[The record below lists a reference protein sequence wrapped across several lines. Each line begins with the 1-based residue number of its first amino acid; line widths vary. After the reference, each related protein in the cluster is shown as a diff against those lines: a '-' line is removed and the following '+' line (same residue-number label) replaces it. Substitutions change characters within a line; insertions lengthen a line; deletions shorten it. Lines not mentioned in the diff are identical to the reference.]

1 MTTRQ
6 SPSKKQ
12 LTLSGELVDATTLAP
27 ATGQALA
34 FGRDINRKIIDLSE
48 YELTEE
54 GRVNP
59 FNTGNKPLSTNWVQ
73 NLLKRYDVYQNI
85 NNLELYQQACVHTS
99 YTIPYVREICMR
111 DNVGIKE
118 NPDGCMLLF
127 PASYER
133 MEFLGDTIIDAI
145 IGNYVFTR
153 FPNSDEGFLS
163 TMKKQLIS
171 RWTLGH
177 LAEKCGLGEYMI
189 ISKTLELKQDG
200 RKDIKR
206 LCDVFEAF
214 IGAIYLDFNREKHG
228 FLANFLSG
236 PGFQVAE
243 KFVINL
249 IEHPDTL
256 IDMTSLITDDGNYKI
271 KFRNWLRRMRQ
282 TDPIYTVIVTGDIVV
297 ENGTHTNTTNTNSA
311 TDQPT
316 PWTVRITSRRTR
328 DQVLG
333 QGQGRTQKD
342 AEYAAA
348 LDALQKVGAMDVPF
362 TLNYKP
368 TPGAGSNS
376 SETLGPMHS

>member
-1 MTTRQ
+1 MIAQTVEPTLNQ
-6 SPSKKQ
+6 SHSANGNRASPPRKQ
-12 LTLSGELVDATTLAP
+12 LTLSGELVDAATLAP

-34 FGRDINRKIIDLSE
+34 FGGNINRKIIDLAE

-59 FNTGNKPLSTNWVQ
+59 FNTGNKPLTTNWVQ
-73 NLLKRYDVYQNI
+73 NLLKRYEVYLNI

-99 YTIPYVREICMR
+99 YTIPYVREICLR

-153 FPNSDEGFLS
+153 FPNLDEGFLS

-177 LAEKCGLGEYMI
+177 LAEKCGLGEYMV

-214 IGAIYLDFNREKHG
+214 VGAIYLDFNKEKHG
-228 FLANFLSG
+228 FLASFLSG

-271 KFRNWLRRMRQ
+271 KFKNWLRRMRQ
-282 TDPIYTVIVTGDIVV
+282 TDPIYTVVAPGN
-297 ENGTHTNTTNTNSA
+297 EQQ
-311 TDQPT
+311 QPPH
-316 PWTVRITSRRTR
+316 PWTVKITSRRTR
-328 DQVLG
+328 EQVLG
-333 QGQGRTQKD
+333 QGEGRTQKD

-348 LDALQKVGAMDVPF
+348 LDALQKVGAMD
-362 TLNYKP
+362 
-368 TPGAGSNS
+368 
-376 SETLGPMHS
+376 

>member
-1 MTTRQ
+1 MTHPDTTQSNTKQ
-6 SPSKKQ
+6 SPPRKQ

-34 FGRDINRKIIDLSE
+34 FGGDINRKIIDLSE

-59 FNTGNKPLSTNWVQ
+59 FNTGNKPISTNWVQ
-73 NLLKRYDVYQNI
+73 NLLKRYDIYQNI

-214 IGAIYLDFNREKHG
+214 IGAIYLDFNKEKHG
-228 FLANFLSG
+228 FLSNFISG

-282 TDPIYTVIVTGDIVV
+282 TDPIYTVIVTGDITV
-297 ENGTHTNTTNTNSA
+297 ENGTHTNTNYTNTQA
-311 TDQPT
+311 TQ
-316 PWTVRITSRRTR
+316 WTVRITSRRTK

-333 QGQGRTQKD
+333 QGHGRTQKD

-348 LDALQKVGAMDVPF
+348 LDALQKVGAMDVPS
-362 TLNYKP
+362 TLNY
-368 TPGAGSNS
+368 
-376 SETLGPMHS
+376 

>member
-1 MTTRQ
+1 MDTNNKPTKQ
-6 SPSKKQ
+6 SPTKKQ
-12 LTLSGELVDATTLAP
+12 QQITLSGLLVDSAILAP
-27 ATGQALA
+27 STGQAISY
-34 FGRDINRKIIDLSE
+34 GDVSRKIIDLSE

-59 FNTGNKPLSTNWVQ
+59 FNTGNKPITTNWVQ
-73 NLLKRYDVYQNI
+73 NLLKKYDIYQNI
-85 NNLELYQQACVHTS
+85 NNLELYQQAFVHTS

-214 IGAIYLDFNREKHG
+214 VGAIYLDFNREKHG
-228 FLANFLSG
+228 FLVNFLTG

-249 IEHPDTL
+249 IEHPDSL

-282 TDPIYTVIVTGDIVV
+282 TDPIYTVIQTGSLSHSSEDTGAEQNQHIDWIVK
-297 ENGTHTNTTNTNSA
+297 
-311 TDQPT
+311 
-316 PWTVRITSRRTR
+316 ITSRRTR
-328 DQVLG
+328 EQILG
-333 QGQGRTQKD
+333 QGSGRTLKD
-342 AEYAAA
+342 AEYDAAYN
-348 LDALQKVGAMDVPF
+348 ALQSVGAFD
-362 TLNYKP
+362 N
-368 TPGAGSNS
+368 N
-376 SETLGPMHS
+376 

>member
-1 MTTRQ
+1 MTAPTEITQ
-6 SPSKKQ
+6 YINPNKPSPPRKQ
-12 LTLSGELVDATTLAP
+12 LTLSGELVDAATLAP

-34 FGRDINRKIIDLSE
+34 FGGDINRKIIDLKE

-214 IGAIYLDFNREKHG
+214 VGAIYLDFNREKHG

-271 KFRNWLRRMRQ
+271 KFKNWLRRMRQ

-297 ENGTHTNTTNTNSA
+297 ENGTHTNTTDTNSA
-311 TDQPT
+311 NVQPT

-348 LDALQKVGAMDVPF
+348 LDALQKVGAMDVI
-362 TLNYKP
+362 
-368 TPGAGSNS
+368 
-376 SETLGPMHS
+376 

>member
-1 MTTRQ
+1 MITQ
-6 SPSKKQ
+6 SVEPTQSQNANPINNTNKPSPARKQ
-12 LTLSGELVDATTLAP
+12 LTLSGELVDAATLAP

-34 FGRDINRKIIDLSE
+34 FGGHINRKIIDLTE

-59 FNTGNKPLSTNWVQ
+59 FNTGNKPLTTNWVQ
-73 NLLKRYDVYQNI
+73 NLLKRYDIYQNI

-99 YTIPYVREICMR
+99 YTIPYVREICLR

-177 LAEKCGLGEYMI
+177 LAEKCGLGEYMV

-214 IGAIYLDFNREKHG
+214 VGAIYLDFNKEKHG
-228 FLANFLSG
+228 FLASFLSG
-236 PGFQVAE
+236 PGFQIAE

-271 KFRNWLRRMRQ
+271 KFKNWLRRMRQ
-282 TDPIYTVIVTGDIVV
+282 TDPIYIVV
-297 ENGTHTNTTNTNSA
+297 TAGSE
-311 TDQPT
+311 DQQQDSSQAPARQ
-316 PWTVRITSRRTR
+316 WIVKITSRRTR
-328 DQVLG
+328 EQVLG
-333 QGQGRTQKD
+333 QGEGRTQKD

-348 LDALQKVGAMDVPF
+348 LDALQKVGAMD
-362 TLNYKP
+362 
-368 TPGAGSNS
+368 
-376 SETLGPMHS
+376 

>member
-1 MTTRQ
+1 MTHPDTTQSNTKQ
-6 SPSKKQ
+6 SPPRKQ
-12 LTLSGELVDATTLAP
+12 LTLSGELVDAATLAP

-34 FGRDINRKIIDLSE
+34 FGGDINRKIIDLKE

-127 PASYER
+127 QASYER

-153 FPNSDEGFLS
+153 FPSSDEGFLS

-214 IGAIYLDFNREKHG
+214 VGAIYLDFNREKHG
-228 FLANFLSG
+228 FLTNFLSG

-271 KFRNWLRRMRQ
+271 KFKNWLRRMRQ
-282 TDPIYTVIVTGDIVV
+282 TDPIYTVVVTGDITV
-297 ENGTHTNTTNTNSA
+297 ENGTHTNTATNTHTHTSNTNSA
-311 TDQPT
+311 NDQPI

-348 LDALQKVGAMDVPF
+348 LDALQKVGAIDVI
-362 TLNYKP
+362 
-368 TPGAGSNS
+368 
-376 SETLGPMHS
+376 

>member
-1 MTTRQ
+1 MITQ
-6 SPSKKQ
+6 SGEQTLTQNLSQNPNPNKPSPHRKQ
-12 LTLSGELVDATTLAP
+12 LTLSGELVDAATLAP

-34 FGRDINRKIIDLSE
+34 FGGDINRKIINLSE

-59 FNTGNKPLSTNWVQ
+59 FNTGNKQLTTNWVQ
-73 NLLKRYDVYQNI
+73 NLLKRFDVYQNI

-99 YTIPYVREICMR
+99 YTIPYVREICLR

-177 LAEKCGLGEYMI
+177 LAEKCGLGEYMV

-214 IGAIYLDFNREKHG
+214 VGAIYLDFNREKHG
-228 FLANFLSG
+228 FLASFLSG

-282 TDPIYTVIVTGDIVV
+282 TDPIYTVVVIGDGSVATI
-297 ENGTHTNTTNTNSA
+297 TDSANTSYQ
-311 TDQPT
+311 QP
-316 PWTVRITSRRTR
+316 PKLWTVKITSRRTR
-328 DQVLG
+328 EQVLG
-333 QGQGRTQKD
+333 QGEGRTQKD

-348 LDALQKVGAMDVPF
+348 LDALQKVGAMD
-362 TLNYKP
+362 
-368 TPGAGSNS
+368 
-376 SETLGPMHS
+376 